1 MSAENLGFTKAIEK
15 ICLIGR
21 ALELTRLNR
30 SRLPLLDR
38 KLTVAPPES
47 ILFLF
52 QAMEGTPMLSSR
64 QILLWRTS
72 NRQILL
78 RHISNTSN
86 QITITSNQDS
96 SNNNNSSTSRRLSR
110 TRSRLP
116 RSTGP
121 HSSSRRSSI
130 NSFTGT
136 STTFRREFRFKRPLR
151 LTRLFKG
158 RRRHCHIR

>member
-21 ALELTRLNR
+21 ALEPTRLNR

-72 NRQILL
+72 SRQILL

-96 SNNNNSSTSRRLSR
+96 SNNNNSSTSRCLSR

-136 STTFRREFRFKRPLR
+136 STTFRREFRFKRRLR

-158 RRRHCHIR
+158 SRRHCHIR